1 MTGADSDCGSA
12 PLSRPG
18 CLCHVASAEACL
30 APAKLSSHDL
40 PWAHS
45 QLLPQRIVP
54 CREGRAYRSSL
65 RMTAQARVAL
75 GVSRDG
81 HGMEDTGTDS
91 RGRSMDHLSGQC
103 PDHNHHFLLLLRH
116 RCRPRLGLRQD
127 LEPGAHLAQQ
137 QGILR
142 PRGVCCGASILQG
155 LVPAPRSK
163 CWGRAVFCP
172 WKELI
177 LAEFS

>member
-1 MTGADSDCGSA
+1 MTGADSDCGST

-103 PDHNHHFLLLLRH
+103 PDACPSTQAWAFL
-116 RCRPRLGLRQD
+116 G
-127 LEPGAHLAQQ
+127 EPW
-137 QGILR
+137 
-142 PRGVCCGASILQG
+142 CLQG
-155 LVPAPRSK
+155 RQVGTSGPSCGISTL
-163 CWGRAVFCP
+163 
-172 WKELI
+172 
-177 LAEFS
+177 